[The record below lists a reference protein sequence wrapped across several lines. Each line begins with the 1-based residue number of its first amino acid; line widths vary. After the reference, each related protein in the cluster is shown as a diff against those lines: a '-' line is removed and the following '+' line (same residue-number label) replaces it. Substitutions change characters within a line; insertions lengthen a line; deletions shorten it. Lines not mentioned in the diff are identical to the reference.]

1 MERDS
6 VNFIDWWS
14 RASHIWTKSYNS
26 VALTRQTWR
35 QRKLI
40 WVQKRFLSR
49 KVHWFV
55 CHDGQRLPSAVVD
68 IDFLNRGSRLV
79 GLLLFSLS
87 FPQMFPSIVVI
98 FLAKWECY
106 YLYFPYWTML
116 RLYGPSQM
124 QKLHTPILWRDFSDK
139 QHFVALWTWS
149 DNLLCCFL
157 TTTIAFCMLQDM

>member
-40 WVQKRFLSR
+40 CVQKRFLSR

-55 CHDGQRLPSAVVD
+55 CRDEQPLPSAVVD
-68 IDFLNRGSRLV
+68 VDFLNRGLAWWVYFCFRSLLSSDV
-79 GLLLFSLS
+79 SKYSYNFLGEMGVLLFIFPLLNYATPLWTLS
-87 FPQMFPSIVVI
+87 N
-98 FLAKWECY
+98 AK
-106 YLYFPYWTML
+106 TTH
-116 RLYGPSQM
+116 S
-124 QKLHTPILWRDFSDK
+124 
-139 QHFVALWTWS
+139 HFVAWFFW
-149 DNLLCCFL
+149 
-157 TTTIAFCMLQDM
+157 